1 MPAMRDWQAF
11 VRAHLSLADL
21 TPEREARIVREI
33 AAQLEDFYRDAIARG
48 ATDADADHYARK
60 QLTDWTKMAAD
71 VRRADRPHLRPA
83 TDRLVSSIEARPGS
97 SRGGLMFAHILR
109 DSRYAV
115 RQLIKSPG
123 FTVVAVLTLALGVGA
138 TTAIFSVVNGVL
150 LKPLPYPE
158 PDRLV
163 RVHEIVPQY
172 GQFSV
177 APATFLDWR
186 QQNTV
191 FERIATY
198 QGASATFIGPNGPE
212 RLQGAQV
219 SWDTFQLL
227 RVSPA
232 LGSSFTAEQDQPGK
246 NTVIVI
252 SYGMWQQRFGGEA
265 SVVGRSI
272 TLNGTPVSIVGVMP
286 QDFYFP
292 NRTAEFWRPVAL
304 NPANA
309 SRGAHFLGVVGRL
322 KPGVAIERAGTEMR
336 AISERLAVQY
346 PDASAGESALVVGLQ
361 EQIVGAIRP
370 ALLTLF
376 AAVGVVVL
384 IACANVANLLLV
396 RASVREKEIAIRTAL
411 GAARGRLAGQML
423 AESLVL
429 AIAGGS
435 LGVLLGYLAI
445 APIQTLSAGSIPRV
459 ADVRIDGTVLAF
471 AAIASIVTGILFGL
485 APAWQASRAGVS
497 SVLKEGGRSSATS
510 GGRWVRSVLL
520 VSEVAL
526 SIVLLTGATLLLRS
540 FDKLV
545 NVNPGFDPTGVL
557 AFQVSL
563 PGPSYKTPES
573 HHTFFDNLIGRL
585 EAQPGMQSAAAVQ
598 TLPLRGNYVLSFDI
612 RGRAPLKPGDAPSAN
627 YRLITPRYFETLS
640 IPVLRGRAFTT
651 QDSAT
656 GQHVAI
662 VDEAFVKK
670 HFGDENPIG
679 QGVNIGNGVD
689 GYYDIV
695 GVVGS
700 AHYGGLD
707 STADPTMYVPMA
719 QDDFST
725 MWVLA
730 RVKAGDPAQ
739 LAGAARQAVRD
750 LDQGLPAYSVTPLAT
765 VVSDSVAQR
774 RFSMLL
780 LVLFAGVALFLAA
793 VGLYGVVAY
802 TVSQRTREIGL
813 RMAIGAE
820 PGHVMSMIVGGGMK
834 LVLLGV
840 TIGVA
845 GALAFSR
852 LVRTLLFNVAP
863 SDPASYA
870 LTALL
875 LIVVAAIACY
885 VPARRAMRVDPLIAM
900 QVE

>member
-1 MPAMRDWQAF
+1 MRDWQAF
-11 VRAHLSLADL
+11 VRAHLQLADL
-21 TPEREARIVREI
+21 TPEREARIVRELG
-33 AAQLEDFYRDAIARG
+33 AQLEDFYRDAEARG
-48 ATDADADHYARK
+48 ATPADADAYA
-60 QLTDWTKMAAD
+60 QSQITDWTKMAAD
-71 VRRADRPHLRPA
+71 VRRADRPHVRPA
-83 TDRLVSSIEARPGS
+83 TDRLVATIEARPGS
-97 SRGGLMFAHILR
+97 SRGGLMFAHLLR
-109 DSRYAV
+109 DARYAV

-150 LKPLPYPE
+150 LQPLPYPE
-158 PDRLV
+158 SDRLV

-172 GQFSV
+172 GLFSV

-191 FERIATY
+191 FEHIATY
-198 QGASATFIGPNGPE
+198 QGASSTFSGPEGPE

-227 RVSPA
+227 RASPVI
-232 LGSSFTAEQDQPGK
+232 GTTFTADQDQPGK
-246 NTVIVI
+246 NNVIVI
-252 SYGMWQQRFGGEA
+252 SYGMWQQRFGGDT

-272 TLNGTPVSIVGVMP
+272 TLNGTPVTIVGVMP
-286 QDFYFP
+286 AGFYFP

-309 SRGAHFLGVVGRL
+309 SRGGHFLGVVARL
-322 KPGVAIERAGTEMR
+322 KPGVTLDRAGTEMK

-346 PDASAGESALVVGLQ
+346 PEASAGESARVVQLQ

-411 GAARGRLAGQML
+411 GAGRRRLVAQML
-423 AESLVL
+423 SESLVL
-429 AIAGGS
+429 AIVGGA
-435 LGVLLGYLAI
+435 LGVVLGYLAI

-459 ADVRIDGTVLAF
+459 ADVRVDGSVLAF
-471 AAIASIVTGILFGL
+471 AALASIVTGILFGL

-497 SVLKEGGRSSATS
+497 TVLKEGGRSSSTS
-510 GGRWVRSVLL
+510 GGRWVRSALL
-520 VSEVAL
+520 VAEVAL
-526 SIVLLTGATLLLRS
+526 SIILLTGAILLLRS

-545 NVNPGFDPTGVL
+545 NVNPGFDPKSVL

-563 PGPSYKTPES
+563 PAPSYKTPET
-573 HHTFFDNLIGRL
+573 HVTFFENLVQKL
-585 EAQPGMQSAAAVQ
+585 EAQPGMQSAAVVQ
-598 TLPLRGNYVLSFDI
+598 TLPMRGDYVLSFDV
-612 RGRAPLKPGDAPSAN
+612 RGRAPLKPGDTPSAN
-627 YRLITPRYFETLS
+627 YRAISPRYFESLS
-640 IPVLRGRAFTT
+640 IPLLRGRAFTS

-670 HFGDENPIG
+670 HFAGEEPMG
-679 QGVNIGNGVD
+679 QGLHIGNGFD
-689 GYYDIV
+689 GFFEIV
-695 GVVGS
+695 GIVASV
-700 AHYGGLD
+700 HYGGLD
-707 STADPTMYVPMA
+707 STADPTMYVPMP
-719 QDDFST
+719 QDDFAT

-730 RVKAGDPAQ
+730 RAKAGDPGQ
-739 LAGAARQAVRD
+739 LAVPVRQAVRD
-750 LDQGLPAYSVTPLAT
+750 LDPGLPAYSITPLAT

-793 VGLYGVVAY
+793 VGLYGVVSY

-820 PGHVMSMIVGGGMK
+820 PSHVLGMIIGGGMK
-834 LVLLGV
+834 LVVVGV
-840 TIGVA
+840 AIGVA

-852 LVRTLLFNVAP
+852 LVRTLLFDVAP
-863 SDPASYA
+863 SDPTSYA
-870 LTALL
+870 VTAGL

-885 VPARRAMRVDPLIAM
+885 VPARRAMRVDPLVAM

>member
-1 MPAMRDWQAF
+1 MRDWQAF
-11 VRAHLSLADL
+11 VRAHLTLADL

-33 AAQLEDFYRDAIARG
+33 AAQLEDFYRDAVARG
-48 ATDADADHYARK
+48 ATGEAADAYARA
-60 QLTDWTKMAAD
+60 QITDWTKMAAD

-83 TDRLVSSIEARPGS
+83 TERLVSAIEARPGS
-97 SRGGLMFAHILR
+97 SRGGLMLAHILR
-109 DSRYAV
+109 DARYAV

-123 FTVVAVLTLALGVGA
+123 FTIVAVLTLALGVGA

-150 LKPLPYPE
+150 LKPLPYPDG
-158 PDRLV
+158 DRLV

-172 GQFSV
+172 GLFSV

-191 FERIATY
+191 FEHIATY
-198 QGASATFIGPNGPE
+198 QGASATFIGPSGPE
-212 RLQGAQV
+212 RLLGANV
-219 SWDTFQLL
+219 SWDAFELL
-227 RVSPA
+227 HVSPA
-232 LGSSFTAEQDQPGK
+232 MGTAFTAEQDQPGK

-252 SYGMWQQRFGGEA
+252 SYGMWQQRFGGDA
-265 SVVGRSI
+265 NVVGRSI
-272 TLNGTPVSIVGVMP
+272 TLNGVPVTILGVMP

-292 NRTAEFWRPVAL
+292 NRTAEFWRPIAI

-309 SRGAHFLGVVGRL
+309 TRGGHFLSVMARL
-322 KPGVAIERAGTEMR
+322 KPGVPLDRAATEMK

-346 PDASAGESALVVGLQ
+346 PQASAGESARVVLFQ

-370 ALLTLF
+370 ALMTLF
-376 AAVGVVVL
+376 GAVGVVVL

-411 GAARGRLAGQML
+411 GAARGRLAAQML

-445 APIQTLSAGSIPRV
+445 VPIQTLSAGSIPRA
-459 ADVRIDGTVLAF
+459 ADVGIDGAVLAL
-471 AAIASIVTGILFGL
+471 AALATIVTGILFGL
-485 APAWQASRAGVS
+485 APAWQASRAGVGA
-497 SVLKEGGRSSATS
+497 VLKEGGRSSSTS
-510 GGRWVRSVLL
+510 GGRWVRSALL
-520 VSEVAL
+520 VAEVAL
-526 SIVLLTGATLLLRS
+526 SIVLLTGAILLLRS

-545 NVNPGFDPTGVL
+545 NVDPGLDPKGVL

-563 PGPSYKTPES
+563 PATSYKTPET
-573 HHTFFDNLIGRL
+573 HHAFFQNLVEKL
-585 EAQPGMQSAAAVQ
+585 EAQPGIQSATVVQ
-598 TLPLRGNYVLSFDI
+598 TLPLRGDYVLSFDV
-612 RGRAPLKPGDAPSAN
+612 RGQAKAKPGEEPSAN
-627 YRLITPRYFETLS
+627 YRTVGARYFETLS
-640 IPVLRGRAFTT
+640 IPLRRGRLFTA
-651 QDSAT
+651 QDST
-656 GQHVAI
+656 SGQHAAI

-670 HFGDENPIG
+670 YLSDEDPLG
-679 QGVNIGNGVD
+679 QGIHIGNGVD
-689 GYYDIV
+689 GYFEVV
-695 GVVGS
+695 GVVGNV
-700 AHYGGLD
+700 HYGGLD
-707 STADPTMYVPMA
+707 STADPTMYVPEG

-730 RVKAGDPAQ
+730 RTKAGDPAQ
-739 LAGAARQAVRD
+739 LAGPVRQTVRD
-750 LDQGLPAYSVTPLAT
+750 LDPGLPAYSVTTLAT

-820 PGHVMSMIVGGGMK
+820 PGQVMSMIVGGGMK
-834 LVLLGV
+834 LVLIGV
-840 TIGVA
+840 AIGVA

-852 LVRTLLFNVAP
+852 FVRTLLFDVAP
-863 SDPASYA
+863 SDPVSYT